1 MFGLLKLKVVL
12 GDIIILD
19 YFATWQFYTT
29 LRVNT
34 TLQTTQSKGSIFKV
48 LNYLSA
54 LKILI
59 SNCLLKG
66 VKVRS

>member
-12 GDIIILD
+12 GGIIISD

>member
-12 GDIIILD
+12 GDIIISD